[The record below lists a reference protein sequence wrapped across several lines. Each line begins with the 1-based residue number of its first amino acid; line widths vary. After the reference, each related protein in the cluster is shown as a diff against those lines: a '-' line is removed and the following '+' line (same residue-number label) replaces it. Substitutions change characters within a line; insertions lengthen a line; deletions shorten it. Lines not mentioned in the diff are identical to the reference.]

1 MEATKQPTQ
10 PPSQSQVV
18 EMKGITEV
26 PSEIVQ
32 FEMFQEFLENSLDEF
47 KEELSML
54 LFPIFKHI
62 YLDMILLEKSKEGR
76 KFFSKY
82 KELFSKNPDKMK
94 VIDTLDTVSKE
105 NLSSKLFSDLL
116 EKRDRVAISN
126 YSISILLH
134 FLKIK
139 RLQTIMNIL
148 NNKIEIKKIT
158 TIKVAK
164 TNNTIISHL
173 IDSGI
178 DVDVINQSELKL
190 QRLKLSQA
198 TRKHFSK
205 SNEYMEIINAEI
217 PIPNYVDFNLLL
229 LDEDD

>member
-1 MEATKQPTQ
+1 
-10 PPSQSQVV
+10 
-18 EMKGITEV
+18 
-26 PSEIVQ
+26 
-32 FEMFQEFLENSLDEF
+32 
-47 KEELSML
+47 
-54 LFPIFKHI
+54 
-62 YLDMILLEKSKEGR
+62 
-76 KFFSKY
+76 
-82 KELFSKNPDKMK
+82 
-94 VIDTLDTVSKE
+94 
-105 NLSSKLFSDLL
+105 
-116 EKRDRVAISN
+116 
-126 YSISILLH
+126 
-134 FLKIK
+134 
-139 RLQTIMNIL
+139 MNIL

-178 DVDVINQSELKL
+178 DVDAINQSELKL

-229 LDEDD
+229 LDEDDWSKNDRKYMPLENEENIPILPHTWVHTVMSRPLQFKIYRLSRSNDLLWCQSQRRYHCCWI